1 MADKNYPMR
10 HISILVP
17 ETSVIEAIADPR
29 YLFTTVNQFLEAA
42 GRAPQFDVELVG
54 ASKEVKLN
62 KSLFSVHVDR
72 LFQDVKKTDLI
83 IIPAL
88 SGDMKLALELNEE
101 LIPWICQQH
110 ARGAE
115 VVSLCIG
122 AFLLAATGLLDGKKC
137 STHWNSA
144 N

>member
-1 MADKNYPMR
+1 VVIATGNLAIFMADKNYPMR

-72 LFQDVKKTDLI
+72 LFQDVKKT
-83 IIPAL
+83 ANTTV
-88 SGDMKLALELNEE
+88 EV
-101 LIPWICQQH
+101 H
-110 ARGAE
+110 RAE
-115 VVSLCIG
+115 TEADHDVKSV
-122 AFLLAATGLLDGKKC
+122 DR
-137 STHWNSA
+137 
-144 N
+144 